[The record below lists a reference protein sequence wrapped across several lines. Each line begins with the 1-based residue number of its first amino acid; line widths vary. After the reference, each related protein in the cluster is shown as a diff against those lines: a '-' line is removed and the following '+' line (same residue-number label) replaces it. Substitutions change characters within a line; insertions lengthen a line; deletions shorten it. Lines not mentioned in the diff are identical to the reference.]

1 MVNLQQLMSMMQNP
15 MAIISQKFNLPQGMN
30 NPNDIVNHLLQT
42 GQIRQQDLD
51 AIVNNPMIQPL
62 IKK

>member
-1 MVNLQQLMSMMQNP
+1 MINLQQLMSMMQNP

-51 AIVNNPMIQPL
+51 AIINNPMIQPL